1 MRLIILLLLLVVS
14 STVYSQTHYVFG
26 TTYSE
31 EGNVYYDTVTVQVVQ
46 NRINITRGIDFQIT
60 DRILTIDQQSPLF
73 LPVGTNGEEV
83 KVQYYTVQGMEREY
97 LFAFQSGNLHQV
109 SAIINDERLTFT
121 DLMALR

>member
-26 TTYSE
+26 TTYNE

-60 DRILTIDQQSPLF
+60 DRILAIDQQSPLF

>member
-60 DRILTIDQQSPLF
+60 DRILAIDQQSPLF

>member
-1 MRLIILLLLLVVS
+1 MRLVILLLLVVN

-60 DRILTIDQQSPLF
+60 DRILAIDQQSPLF
-73 LPVGTNGEEV
+73 LPVGANGEEV